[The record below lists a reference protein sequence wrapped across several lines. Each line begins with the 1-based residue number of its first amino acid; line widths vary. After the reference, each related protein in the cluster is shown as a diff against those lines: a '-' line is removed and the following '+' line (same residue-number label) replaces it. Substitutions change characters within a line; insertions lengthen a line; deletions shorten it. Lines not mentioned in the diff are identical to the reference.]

1 MSGGLLEKAKKQQ
14 YQDSVHQGD
23 NVVNDPDAIITAYEK
38 GKKAKGDSDEDVG
51 AAADAVIESGTV
63 KTPSSGK
70 GNLFLYVAVGSLL
83 ISMVLLYMLSSLPD
97 FSGFAVLIIFIASFA
112 AAWMHVKED
121 RNGGTKPTGIQVTA
135 LVVAYM
141 LLGGLPYVGAMDFG
155 GQTTLTDVTYD
166 EESDTVLL
174 EMRYTPGLFG
184 DTFGSGEVDVEV
196 LYGGDSVYSNKVTV
210 QMSESP
216 EGGEI
221 GTFSLNVDDF
231 YSGNANYVTGSTSNT
246 PQLSENKYEVV
257 ASIAGSE
264 SISAYLPA
272 LNLTRTVND
281 ADVLVDPYED
291 GENCPDGKDS
301 CIQRLYMTGWIGISS
316 PTYDS
321 SSVPGAV
328 RGDYNI
334 SIDFTYVDGNELMV
348 DYPLINV
355 SGTHATWEQSGFG
368 TGVSTIGE
376 QRTSFS
382 IEGEVEDN
390 VGRWYFDRD
399 TALDGY
405 GCYRL
410 DLVVGQGGPDAAGGT
425 GYTMPP
431 AYYMFEEQYHD
442 GSNDDPLEP
451 DGEPTDW
458 ETFEPVA
465 SC

>member
-1 MSGGLLEKAKKQQ
+1 MSGGLLEKAKQA
-14 YQDSVHQGD
+14 S
-23 NVVNDPDAIITAYEK
+23 E
-38 GKKAKGDSDEDVG
+38 DSDEDVG
-51 AAADAVIESGTV
+51 AAADAVIDSGPS
-63 KTPSSGK
+63 KTSSSSK

-83 ISMVLLYMLSSLPD
+83 VSMVLLYMLSSLPD

-121 RNGGTKPTGIQVTA
+121 RNDGAKPTGIQVSA
-135 LVVAYM
+135 LVVAYL

-166 EESDTVLL
+166 EASDTVLL

-210 QMSESP
+210 TMSESP

-231 YSGNANYVTGSTSNT
+231 YSGNANYVSGSTSNT
-246 PQLSENKYEVV
+246 PQLSENKYEVI

-281 ADVLVDPYED
+281 ADVFVDPYED
-291 GENCPDGKDS
+291 GDNCPSGKDS
-301 CIQRLYMTGWIGISS
+301 CIQRLYMTGWIGISD
-316 PTYDS
+316 PAYDS

-328 RGDYNI
+328 RGDYTVD
-334 SIDFTYVDGNELMV
+334 IDFTFVDGNELMV
-348 DYPLINV
+348 DYPTISV
-355 SGTHATWEQSGFG
+355 SGTHATWNSGSYG
-368 TGVSTIGE
+368 SGVSTIGE

-382 IEGEVEDN
+382 IEGEVQDN
-390 VGRWYFDRD
+390 VDRWYFDRD
-399 TALDGY
+399 TALDDY

-410 DLVVGQGGPDAAGGT
+410 DLVVSQSGPDAAGGV

-431 AYYMFEEQYHD
+431 TYYLFEEQNHD
-442 GSNDDPLEP
+442 GTDDDPTTP

-458 ETFEPVA
+458 ETFELVT

>member
-1 MSGGLLEKAKKQQ
+1 MSGGLLEKAKQA
-14 YQDSVHQGD
+14 S
-23 NVVNDPDAIITAYEK
+23 
-38 GKKAKGDSDEDVG
+38 GDSSDDV
-51 AAADAVIESGTV
+51 AAAAEAVIESKPSPKSGSSN
-63 KTPSSGK
+63 TPI
-70 GNLFLYVAVGSLL
+70 LMYAAIASLL
-83 ISMVLLYMLSSLPD
+83 VSMVLLFMLSDLPD
-97 FSGFAVLIIFIASFA
+97 FSGFAVLLIFAASFA
-112 AAWMHVKED
+112 VAWLHVKNE
-121 RNGGTKPTGIQVTA
+121 RNSGEKPTAMQVSA
-135 LVVAYM
+135 LVVAYL

-155 GQTTLTDVTYD
+155 GQTTLTDVSYD
-166 EESDTVLL
+166 EQTDTVLL

-184 DTFGSGEVDVEV
+184 GAFGSGDVDVEV
-196 LYGGDSVYSNKVTV
+196 LHGGDSVWSGKVSV
-210 QMSESP
+210 EMSESS

-231 YSGNANYVTGSTSNT
+231 YAGNANYVTGSTDNT
-246 PQLSENKYEVV
+246 PQLSEDKYEVV

-272 LNLTRTVND
+272 LNMTRTVND

-301 CIQRLYMTGWIGISS
+301 CVQRLYMTGWVGISD
-316 PTYDS
+316 PAHDS

-334 SIDFTYVDGNELMV
+334 SMDFTFVDGSELMI
-348 DYPLINV
+348 DYPTISV
-355 SGTHATWEQSGFG
+355 VGTHATWDSGNYG
-368 TGVSTIGE
+368 SGESTIGE

-382 IEGEVEDN
+382 LEGDELDN
-390 VGRWYFDRD
+390 VDRWYFDRD
-399 TALDGY
+399 TALYDY

-410 DLVVGQGGPDAAGGT
+410 DLVVTQTGPDAAGGT

-431 AYYMFEEQYHD
+431 AYFMFEEQNHD
-442 GSNDDPLEP
+442 GTDDDPTTP

-458 ETFEPVA
+458 ETFEAVA

>member
-1 MSGGLLEKAKKQQ
+1 
-14 YQDSVHQGD
+14 
-23 NVVNDPDAIITAYEK
+23 
-38 GKKAKGDSDEDVG
+38 
-51 AAADAVIESGTV
+51 
-63 KTPSSGK
+63 
-70 GNLFLYVAVGSLL
+70 
-83 ISMVLLYMLSSLPD
+83 MVLLYILSSLPD

-121 RNGGTKPTGIQVTA
+121 RNGGAKPTGIQVTA

-166 EESDTVLL
+166 EASDTVLL

-210 QMSESP
+210 EMSESP

-231 YSGNANYVTGSTSNT
+231 YSGNANYVSGSTSNT

-281 ADVLVDPYED
+281 ADVFVDPYED

-301 CIQRLYMTGWIGISS
+301 CIQRLYMTGWIGIST

-334 SIDFTYVDGNELMV
+334 SIDFTFVDGNELMV

-355 SGTHATWEQSGFG
+355 SGTHATWDIPVVMEQVSQRLASNAHHSRLRVKCRTMSGAG
-368 TGVSTIGE
+368 ISTAIPHSMVMVAIVWISWLVNPDLMLQE
-376 QRTSFS
+376 
-382 IEGEVEDN
+382 E
-390 VGRWYFDRD
+390 RD
-399 TALDGY
+399 TPCHLHTI
-405 GCYRL
+405 CL
-410 DLVVGQGGPDAAGGT
+410 KSKINQ
-425 GYTMPP
+425 
-431 AYYMFEEQYHD
+431 
-442 GSNDDPLEP
+442 NDDPP